1 MAGGITQRPSGI
13 SFGSGAGGGG
23 NAALI
28 QSILG
33 QSNAGGGG
41 NPNPYLN
48 FLQSPGGS
56 SIVSGVLGGFGNMAD
71 RQQQEE
77 QFAQQQ
83 QNWQKQF
90 GQSQTQDYLSAA
102 PLGWSQNFQGSQA
115 LKAAILA
122 QQQKGGY
129 QPTNAGIAEHMPQ
142 NQLDLSQFGDPY
154 GQDATLAAIQEHQ
167 GQLNNFN
174 PLNSAIQFSGN
185 GQKLAGQG
193 GGVGGALNTG
203 MTALNLYKQFGGKI
217 PSFGN
222 APAAG
227 AATGA
232 GGAAQAVGGL
242 KGAITGGT
250 GSMYG
255 AASKGLG
262 ASLKAGGIGGILGGF
277 DTAMAIKNG
286 QKTRATISGA
296 MTGLKYGGPIG
307 AGIGAGVGLVGAA
320 IAGHQNATKGD
331 REKFAKQMG
340 YNDLASFNNY
350 LSTLGPQGQALRS
363 YGEGVVGK
371 HDSAGNAK
379 WLAQAQQLMNSA
391 RQPQAH
397 LW

>member
-1 MAGGITQRPSGI
+1 MAGITQRPSGI
-13 SFGSGAGGGG
+13 SFGPQVGGGT
-23 NAALI
+23 NPALI

-33 QSNAGGGG
+33 QSNAGGAG

-56 SIVSGVLGGFGNMAD
+56 SIISAVLGGFGNMAD

-77 QFAQQQ
+77 MLAQQQ
-83 QNWQKQF
+83 ANFEKQF
-90 GQSQTQDYLSAA
+90 GQSQSQDYLAAA
-102 PLGWSQNFQGSQA
+102 PLGWAQNFQGSQA

-129 QPTNAGIAEHMPQ
+129 QPANGAIAEHMPQ

-185 GQKLAGQG
+185 GQKLAGGG

-203 MTALNLYKQFGGKI
+203 MNALNLYKQFGGKI

-232 GGAAQAVGGL
+232 GGAAQTVGGL

-250 GSMYG
+250 GSMFG
-255 AASKGLG
+255 PASKGFG
-262 ASLKAGGIGGILGGF
+262 SAVKAGGIGGILGGF

-286 QKTRATISGA
+286 QKLRATASGA

-307 AGIGAGVGLVGAA
+307 AGIGAGIGLIGAA

-331 REKFAKQMG
+331 REKFAKQAG
-340 YNDLASFNNY
+340 YKDLASFNNY

-363 YGEGVVGK
+363 FGEGVVGK
-371 HDSAGNAK
+371 HNSQQNAQ
-379 WLAQAQQLMNSA
+379 WLQQAQQLLNGA
-391 RQPQAH
+391 RQPQVH